1 MYKQYQLGWIEV
13 ITGCMFAGKTEELIK
28 RIRVLEY
35 AKQKIYVFKPSLDNR
50 YRSDEIASHA
60 GSHYQCY
67 VLQNDLSPIK
77 DIISN
82 PNVDVVVID
91 EVQFFNE
98 EIVSICEQLA
108 NAKKRVI
115 VAGLDTDFRGE
126 PFPVVAS
133 LMAKAEF
140 VTKLSA
146 VCNQCGAPATRTQ
159 RLINGKPAH
168 YHDPIILVGA
178 KECYEARC
186 RSCHCV
192 IHDQEKN
199 KCLALV
205 FLMYNDG
212 SECCIIFDLLYF

>member
-35 AKQKIYVFKPSLDNR
+35 AKQKIYVFKPSLDDR

-77 DIISN
+77 DIIFN

-192 IHDQEKN
+192 IHDQEKTS
-199 KCLALV
+199 V
-205 FLMYNDG
+205 
-212 SECCIIFDLLYF
+212 